1 MAVKRVCV
9 FNVHLI
15 AFSALMLLVGR
26 QEGHPACKNW
36 AVGCWR
42 GYLSGSRC
50 RLAYGLADTT
60 ATHSLVS
67 LKSRLVL
74 SFWYPLTR
82 VVLDKAGVCVCVC
95 WQNCCLLTCFA
106 FGLNSG
112 VLCSSAPLKLWPYG
126 AIQIC
131 LLSLLLL
138 WTMIAFKT
146 SHCLETSRWN
156 GALIWCSVLASIV
169 LQ

>member
-1 MAVKRVCV
+1 MYLQRVIVCRPT
-9 FNVHLI
+9 FG
-15 AFSALMLLVGR
+15 FML
-26 QEGHPACKNW
+26 A
-36 AVGCWR
+36 
-42 GYLSGSRC
+42 YLGLTTLAGPKHRKEDELPRSGSC
-50 RLAYGLADTT
+50 CLCESFFVMGVMDEGF
-60 ATHSLVS
+60 
-67 LKSRLVL
+67 
-74 SFWYPLTR
+74 FWYPLTR